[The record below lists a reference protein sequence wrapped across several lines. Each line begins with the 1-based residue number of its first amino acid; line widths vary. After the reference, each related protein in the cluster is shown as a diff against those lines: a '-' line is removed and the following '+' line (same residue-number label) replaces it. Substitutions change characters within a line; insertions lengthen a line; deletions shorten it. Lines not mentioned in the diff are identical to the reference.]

1 MRRGFE
7 NRPQIS
13 QTELTKRVRISRR
26 NNASTVTFW
35 TSIHF
40 LPFDD
45 VILISSGTL
54 PPLLNSYQYTGGNA
68 YL

>member
-13 QTELTKRVRISRR
+13 QTELTKAFRISRR

-35 TSIHF
+35 TSNPL

-45 VILISSGTL
+45 VTLFSSGML
-54 PPLLNSYQYTGGNA
+54 PPLA
-68 YL
+68 